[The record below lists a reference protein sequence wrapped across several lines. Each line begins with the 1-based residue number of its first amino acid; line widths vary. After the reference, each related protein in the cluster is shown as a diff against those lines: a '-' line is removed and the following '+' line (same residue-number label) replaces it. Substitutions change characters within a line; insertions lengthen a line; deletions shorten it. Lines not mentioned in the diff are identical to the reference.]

1 MSKRFFAA
9 VALGL
14 ALTTPALAQFPPPG
28 VYLCVDMSGA
38 AFGTISLAPAGD
50 YDFKSA
56 NAIGGSGQIASSGN
70 SVNAVSGPLA
80 DIGLS
85 GSFNT
90 EGGRTSFM
98 FTTNMGSVLCATP
111 A

>member
-9 VALGL
+9 AALGL
-14 ALTTPALAQFPPPG
+14 ALTTPATAQFPPPG

-38 AFGTISLAPAGD
+38 AFGTLSLAASGD
-50 YDFKSA
+50 YDFRSST
-56 NAIGGSGQIASSGN
+56 AIGGAGQIASSGN

-80 DIGLS
+80 DIGLT
-85 GSFNT
+85 GSFT
-90 EGGRTSFM
+90 TDGGRTSFM
-98 FTTNMGSVLCATP
+98 FTTNVGSVLCATP